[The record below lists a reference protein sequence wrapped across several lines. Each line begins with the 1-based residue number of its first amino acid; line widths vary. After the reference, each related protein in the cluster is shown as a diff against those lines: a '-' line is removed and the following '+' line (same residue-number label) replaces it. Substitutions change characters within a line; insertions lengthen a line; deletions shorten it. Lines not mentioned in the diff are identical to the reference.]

1 MDLIYINDVTDANI
15 MAMES
20 DVTDEVFNVASGMET
35 SLLELLQAVLNV
47 TESNLKPEFLPARSV
62 NPVPR
67 RLADTKKAENLLG
80 FKAKV
85 SVDEGLRRLIAW
97 RKEILSRKGVVS

>member
-1 MDLIYINDVTDANI
+1 
-15 MAMES
+15 
-20 DVTDEVFNVASGMET
+20 
-35 SLLELLQAVLNV
+35 
-47 TESNLKPEFLPARSV
+47 V

-85 SVDEGLRRLIAW
+85 SVEEGLRRLIAW